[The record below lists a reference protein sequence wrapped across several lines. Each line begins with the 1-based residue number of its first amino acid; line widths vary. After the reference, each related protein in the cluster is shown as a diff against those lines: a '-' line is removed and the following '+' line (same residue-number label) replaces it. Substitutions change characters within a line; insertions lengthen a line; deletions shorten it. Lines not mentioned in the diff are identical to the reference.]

1 MIKKLLFTLAIS
13 SAVLVSCGDGA
24 APEVKLDT
32 KDVKGTI
39 NAEGVSVGTTELHN
53 ADGVYEV
60 PNVKFNDECRM
71 QIVPTP
77 RSYED
82 ELSQLQNSIK
92 NFDGE
97 MKEEKKVDNGLLYHV
112 KSEFMDKIEE
122 GYNFIYYVKGNGVNY
137 VIKGEGKTPFEPI
150 AKKEDA
156 EKAFE
161 AAQTFKPAE

>member
-1 MIKKLLFTLAIS
+1 MKKIIYVFA
-13 SAVLVSCGDGA
+13 LVAFFFASCGEGT
-24 APEVKLDT
+24 PEEVKLDT

-39 NAEGVSVGTTELHN
+39 NADGVSVGMTELHN
-53 ADGVYEV
+53 ADGVFEV
-60 PNVKFNDECRM
+60 PNVKFNDECRL

-82 ELSQLQNSIK
+82 ELAQLQSSLK

-97 MKEEKKVDNGLLYHV
+97 MKEEKKVDNGMLYYT
-112 KSEFMDKIEE
+112 KSEFMDKVEE

-137 VIKGEGKTPFEPI
+137 VIKGEGETPFKPI
-150 AKKEDA
+150 TKKEDA